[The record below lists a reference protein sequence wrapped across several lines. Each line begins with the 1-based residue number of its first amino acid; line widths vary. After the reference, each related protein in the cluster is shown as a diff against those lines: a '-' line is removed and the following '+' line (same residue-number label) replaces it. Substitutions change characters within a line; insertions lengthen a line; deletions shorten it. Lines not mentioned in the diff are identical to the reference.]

1 MVIRYL
7 FANLYKLVLVI
18 ETSKDQRDI
27 LSGYAWSKK
36 RRKKKD
42 FWQKAAKFLFKPGF
56 EPRSPDVH
64 GGINYSHLEVW
75 RAKPLHYLNLVKTT
89 SYSTSR
95 GVLSRQVSLSYNN
108 AGRACILLYKH
119 NADCFFVSALLMSLL
134 SPVQAPVYTEPQV
147 QEGQPICYV
156 VTRLSWTQP

>member
-18 ETSKDQRDI
+18 ETSKAQRDI

-36 RRKKKD
+36 KRRKKKE
-42 FWQKAAKFLFKPGF
+42 FWQKAAKLLFKPGF

-64 GGINYSHLEVW
+64 GAINYSHLEVW
-75 RAKPLHYLNLVKTT
+75 HAKPLHYLNLVKTT

-95 GVLSRQVSLSYNN
+95 GVLSR
-108 AGRACILLYKH
+108 
-119 NADCFFVSALLMSLL
+119 
-134 SPVQAPVYTEPQV
+134 
-147 QEGQPICYV
+147 
-156 VTRLSWTQP
+156 